1 VTEAPSK
8 PAKPRHAASL
18 VLLRGTGPKAEV
30 LMGRRPRKSRFAPDV
45 FVFPGGGVEP
55 GDLEHPRALSPL
67 CARLAHA
74 PLRLAGG
81 LATAA
86 VRETLEE
93 TGLQLSNHAT
103 LRLTARAITPT
114 MSPVRFH
121 ARFFQADAAES
132 AGTLA
137 DSDELSELAF
147 RPLEEALRLP
157 IMDIT
162 EAVVRAA
169 AAQDPPF
176 LFTYRYG
183 KARLK
188 QLI

>member
-1 VTEAPSK
+1 MSDPSTK

-18 VLLRGTGPKAEV
+18 VLLRGTGPSAEV

-55 GDLEHPRALSPL
+55 GDLEHPRVLSPA
-67 CARLAHA
+67 CARLTHA
-74 PLRLAGG
+74 PLRLAGA
-81 LATAA
+81 LAAAA
-86 VRETLEE
+86 VRETREE
-93 TGLQLSNHAT
+93 TGLQLSDHAP

-114 MSPVRFH
+114 NSPIRFH
-121 ARFFQADAAES
+121 ARFFQADAADAS
-132 AGTLA
+132 GTLA
-137 DSDELSELAF
+137 DSDELTELAY
-147 RPLEEALRLP
+147 RPMKEALNLP
-157 IMDIT
+157 LMDIT

-169 AAQDPPF
+169 ASEDPPF

>member
-1 VTEAPSK
+1 
-8 PAKPRHAASL
+8 
-18 VLLRGTGPKAEV
+18 
-30 LMGRRPRKSRFAPDV
+30 
-45 FVFPGGGVEP
+45 
-55 GDLEHPRALSPL
+55 
-67 CARLAHA
+67 
-74 PLRLAGG
+74 
-81 LATAA
+81 
-86 VRETLEE
+86 
-93 TGLQLSNHAT
+93 
-103 LRLTARAITPT
+103 